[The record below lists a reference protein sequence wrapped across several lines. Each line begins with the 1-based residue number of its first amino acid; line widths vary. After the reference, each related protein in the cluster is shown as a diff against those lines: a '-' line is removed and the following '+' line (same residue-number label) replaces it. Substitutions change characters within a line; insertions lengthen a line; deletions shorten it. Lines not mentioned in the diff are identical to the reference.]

1 MKASES
7 ELRQLVRAELV
18 KEEIGFD
25 SLPPGWDEDSLDS
38 FARSL
43 TGRDKDDTEGFWTK
57 CFDRIKDEEGF
68 DEEGAKAFCASLKDE
83 FKNSTAWRGED
94 DE

>member
-1 MKASES
+1 MTES
-7 ELRQLVRAELV
+7 KIRKLVRTELV

-25 SLPPGWDEDSLDS
+25 NLPDGWDEDSLDS

-43 TGRDKDDTEGFWTK
+43 TGKDKDDTDGFWTK

-68 DEEGAKAFCASLKDE
+68 DEEGAKAFCAALKDE
-83 FKNSTAWRGED
+83 YLGTTDWRGED